1 MCVCACVRVR
11 ACVCVCVCV
20 CVRVLGTV
28 DPSGETEEIRQVL
41 ALPVYVIN
49 LRTKPD
55 RRAHMTCLLQVNIVK
70 RDLL

>member
-1 MCVCACVRVR
+1 
-11 ACVCVCVCV
+11 
-20 CVRVLGTV
+20 LGTV